1 MGALDFFE
9 NLRDGGSEKGG
20 KEAAEP
26 VGAVEPAAPSA
37 PPAPA
42 ASDHADLEAP
52 LLQQN
57 GANDDDPHHAIPEQ
71 LQVPPILLQAP
82 PPDNDPLLYVCRV
95 LSAVTAVGAL
105 LCLLV
110 NAISLFRS
118 FDYRGFDYRVSVC
131 PQASVS
137 TPFSSFGH
145 YYYFEITDYSESRVG
160 WFIIWRLENAKS

>member
-160 WFIIWRLENAKS
+160 